1 MVVIY
6 FCDTESPNKNYA
18 TEQQT
23 ARPKPFIYKITVLA
37 TKATT
42 TNDVVRSA
50 RHQTDHV
57 CNDVALPAVTQH
69 FDISANGVWK
79 CVRTLYMHAKHLYN
93 TVLVT
98 SHTLSINVPIIK

>member
-1 MVVIY
+1 VIW
-6 FCDTESPNKNYA
+6 KV
-18 TEQQT
+18 QT
-23 ARPKPFIYKITVLA
+23 KIMLHSNRLHDLNHSFTNITVLA

-57 CNDVALPAVTQH
+57 CNDMALPAVTQH

-98 SHTLSINVPIIK
+98 SHTLSTNVPIIK